1 MAAELTAQTF
11 QSKVLDSELPVL
23 VDFWAPWCGPCR
35 MLAPIFE
42 ELADELDDQVEFF
55 KVNIDEEQEI
65 AQKENI
71 EVIPTFILYKGGKA
85 VASVVAPDSKA
96 KLEEFI
102 NANLDK

>member
-11 QSKVLDSELPVL
+11 QSKVLNSELPVL

-55 KVNIDEEQEI
+55 KVNIDEEPDLATAYGVMSIPTMILFEGG
-65 AQKENI
+65 KEQNRSVG
-71 EVIPTFILYKGGKA
+71 VIPKEKILKLLGK
-85 VASVVAPDSKA
+85 
-96 KLEEFI
+96 
-102 NANLDK
+102 